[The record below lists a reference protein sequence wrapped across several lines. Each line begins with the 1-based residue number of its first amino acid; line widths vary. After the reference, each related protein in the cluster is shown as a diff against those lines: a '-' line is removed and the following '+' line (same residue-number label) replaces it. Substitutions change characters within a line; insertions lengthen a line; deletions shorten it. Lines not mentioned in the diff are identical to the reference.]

1 MLTLLP
7 GEEEGEVPGDLPL
20 EDQPG
25 DSLAILSISLMMVG
39 EEDQLSLKL

>member
-20 EDQPG
+20 EDQP
-25 DSLAILSISLMMVG
+25 
-39 EEDQLSLKL
+39 EDGLWLLC